1 MQNRLEVCLDGNF
14 QHRHQ
19 SKAGRNHLPV
29 VTPRI
34 FLKQSYV
41 DKVSREIIDAE
52 TVDMTPE
59 QTDRCTD
66 AHKAA
71 NDKRNES
78 TWKGCDDTGIM
89 GCCCRHDAVIYLANI
104 FKSGEQRHFP
114 MALIKRLLADIEP
127 KRPVGFLY

>member
-59 QTDRCTD
+59 QIDVQTHTRQPMIKGMSRPG
-66 AHKAA
+66 KAV
-71 NDKRNES
+71 
-78 TWKGCDDTGIM
+78 TT
-89 GCCCRHDAVIYLANI
+89 LA
-104 FKSGEQRHFP
+104 
-114 MALIKRLLADIEP
+114 
-127 KRPVGFLY
+127 